1 MYCKNCGNPI
11 TGDSRFCSECGAEVD
26 CNNED
31 ENIQPA
37 HVEYESDEPS
47 KKPNKIVLGILY
59 GIIILG
65 LVCLAVAIIVNTTDS
80 HLAGEQTSEISTKPE
95 TTEDVKV
102 IRDTPLR
109 QGKIYNLV
117 NNLDLFSSFQLS
129 EQLFSDR
136 SKRLTLD
143 LSNCKG
149 DAYKLI
155 DSCELFIGMFL
166 LKNEI
171 GNAGYDIIYIQFPD
185 ECEMMVTLEDNP
197 QYAELNIIG
206 TMLIAP
212 NHDDYLKAYQSNEF
226 FKDTDLLN
234 RAGVSYDDINDIV
247 E

>member
-1 MYCKNCGNPI
+1 M
-11 TGDSRFCSECGAEVD
+11 
-26 CNNED
+26 
-31 ENIQPA
+31 
-37 HVEYESDEPS
+37 
-47 KKPNKIVLGILY
+47 
-59 GIIILG
+59 
-65 LVCLAVAIIVNTTDS
+65 
-80 HLAGEQTSEISTKPE
+80 
-95 TTEDVKV
+95 

-109 QGKIYNLV
+109 QGKIYNFV

-136 SKRLTLD
+136 SKRLTFD

-155 DSCELFIGMFL
+155 DSCELFVGMFL

>member
-1 MYCKNCGNPI
+1 MFCKNCGKPI
-11 TGDSRFCSECGAEVD
+11 TEDSRFCPECGAEVD
-26 CNNED
+26 RNED

-37 HVEYESDEPS
+37 PVEFESDEPS
-47 KKPNKIVLGILY
+47 KKPSKIVLGILY
-59 GIIILG
+59 GVIILG
-65 LVCLAVAIIVNTTDS
+65 LVCLAVAIIVNTTDFQPV
-80 HLAGEQTSEISTKPE
+80 GEQTSEISTEPE

-109 QGKIYNLV
+109 QGKIYNFV

-136 SKRLTLD
+136 SKRLTFD

-155 DSCELFIGMFL
+155 DSCELFVGMFL

>member
-1 MYCKNCGNPI
+1 
-11 TGDSRFCSECGAEVD
+11 
-26 CNNED
+26 
-31 ENIQPA
+31 
-37 HVEYESDEPS
+37 
-47 KKPNKIVLGILY
+47 
-59 GIIILG
+59 
-65 LVCLAVAIIVNTTDS
+65 
-80 HLAGEQTSEISTKPE
+80 
-95 TTEDVKV
+95 
-102 IRDTPLR
+102 
-109 QGKIYNLV
+109 
-117 NNLDLFSSFQLS
+117 
-129 EQLFSDR
+129 
-136 SKRLTLD
+136 
-143 LSNCKG
+143 
-149 DAYKLI
+149 
-155 DSCELFIGMFL
+155 MFL

>member
-1 MYCKNCGNPI
+1 M
-11 TGDSRFCSECGAEVD
+11 
-26 CNNED
+26 
-31 ENIQPA
+31 
-37 HVEYESDEPS
+37 
-47 KKPNKIVLGILY
+47 
-59 GIIILG
+59 
-65 LVCLAVAIIVNTTDS
+65 CLAVAIIVNTTDFQPV
-80 HLAGEQTSEISTKPE
+80 GEQTSEISTEPE

-109 QGKIYNLV
+109 QGKIYNFV

-136 SKRLTLD
+136 SKRLTFD

-155 DSCELFIGMFL
+155 DSCELFVGMFL

-226 FKDTDLLN
+226 LKIPTYLIGLAFHMM
-234 RAGVSYDDINDIV
+234 I
-247 E
+247 